1 MRISVQLAGAF
12 RVGRP
17 REQVLEVPE
26 GTRAEAVIAALGLPE
41 QILGIVLINGLHAS
55 PQDELREGD
64 ALALLPLLDGG

>member
-12 RVGRP
+12 RVGRF
-17 REQVLEVPE
+17 REQLLEYPE
-26 GTRAEAVIAALGLPE
+26 GTRVEEVIAALELPE

-55 PQDELREGD
+55 RQDTLQEGD